1 MTTGNDWRE
10 AVGRTWADNYRLT
23 DRSFAGLTERLLARI
38 GGCEGKAVLDIG
50 CVAGELSLAI
60 ARGNDSAEVIGV
72 DVPRAS
78 AARVIPMSGLKKPMP
93 DRGIPAIFG
102 PTC

>member
-50 CVAGELSLAI
+50 CGAGELSLAI
-60 ARGNDSAEVIGV
+60 AHSLPMLPPAIVGAVGTASHGLGS
-72 DVPRAS
+72 AS
-78 AARVIPMSGLKKPMP
+78 AGLSSRIVDAR
-93 DRGIPAIFG
+93 
-102 PTC
+102 